1 MSSLSLHD
9 KLVAIQQEL
18 VAPKSERND
27 FGGFNYRNI
36 EKINEALKPHLKTHG
51 LLLSYT
57 DELVAVSER
66 YYIKAT
72 AKVTDG
78 TAVVQAIGYAR
89 EAAEHTKKDE
99 AQLTGGASSYAR
111 KYAISGLFALDDGSH
126 DPDSKDNDRSNY
138 SKPAPQKNTSDAPA
152 TVKQKLLI
160 DKLYKQKIAN
170 DGNLVD
176 WLLSEYGMI
185 AKAMRSQ
192 DASAVIEDL
201 MAKETEA
208 V

>member
-1 MSSLSLHD
+1 MSDLSLHD

-36 EKINEALKPHLKTHG
+36 EKINEALKPHLKKHG

-57 DELVAVSER
+57 DELVTVGER
-66 YYIKAT
+66 YYIKAI

-78 TAVVQAIGYAR
+78 IAVAQATGYAR
-89 EAAEHTKKDE
+89 EALERTKMDD

-126 DPDSKDNDRSNY
+126 DPDSKNNDRSQY
-138 SKPAPQKNTSDAPA
+138 SKPAAKNTSSAPA
-152 TVKQKLLI
+152 SVKQKLLI
-160 DKLYKQKIAN
+160 DKLYKEKIAN
-170 DGNLVD
+170 DSNLVD
-176 WLLSEYGMI
+176 WLSTEFGMV
-185 AKAMRSQ
+185 AKDMTSA
-192 DASAVIEDL
+192 DASQIIEDL
-201 MAKETEA
+201 MATETVA
-208 V
+208 L